1 MEYLNI
7 EDTSGSKTP
16 LLHPGVN
23 QMVLVRFSFISRGY
37 DNSRQGECNA
47 TPGCQLNPTTA

>member
-7 EDTSGSKTP
+7 EDTSGSKIP

-23 QMVLVRFSFISRGY
+23 QMVLVRFSKISKRHDG
-37 DNSRQGECNA
+37 SRQGE
-47 TPGCQLNPTTA
+47 